1 MPLLQFCGAP
11 LPKKAKG
18 AAAKATQHIS
28 SPFYMLYE
36 NLGKAVRVLFIIILL
51 VVILVYGKAFLV
63 PLTFAALLAMLMLP
77 MVKWLEGKGWNKALA
92 AVMALLVII
101 LFFTALGFFIG
112 WQVADLAADANK
124 IQRQFSD
131 RMDDL
136 RHFISQKLGIPP
148 QKQDQII
155 QEQQASSGG
164 QMSGMITGFLKGLGS
179 FLTDAILVL
188 VYIFLFIYYRAH
200 LKKFLVR
207 LVPEPDEGKALN
219 IVNNA
224 QQVSQKYLTGL
235 SLMIMTLWVMYG
247 IGFSLIGIKNALFF
261 AVLCGLL
268 EVIPFVGNLTGN
280 LVTIGATLAQ
290 GGSVNMVLGIIAVY
304 ALVQFIQ
311 TYILEPLVV
320 GAEVNINPLF
330 TIIGLVAG
338 EALWG
343 IPGMILAIPLMGIAK
358 IICDNIE
365 SLKPFGFLIGE
376 EKKKKSNSGG
386 FMKKVKGWFAKG

>member
-1 MPLLQFCGAP
+1 LRPHYCQ
-11 LPKKAKG
+11 KG
-18 AAAKATQHIS
+18 QVTAGQSKNVLS
-28 SPFYMLYE
+28 LFYMLYE

-51 VVILVYGKAFLV
+51 VVILVYGKPFLV
-63 PLTFAALLAMLMLP
+63 PLTFAVLLAMLMLP

-92 AVMALLVII
+92 AVMALLAIL

-112 WQVADLAADANK
+112 WQVADLAADATK
-124 IQRQFSD
+124 LQRQLSD

-136 RHFISQKLGIPP
+136 RHFIAQKLRIPP
-148 QKQDQII
+148 QRQDQII
-155 QEQQASSGG
+155 EEQQSSSPG
-164 QMSGMITGFLKGLGS
+164 QMSGMITAFLKGLGS

-188 VYIFLFIYYRAH
+188 VYIFLFIYYRSH
-200 LKKFLVR
+200 LKRFLVR
-207 LVPEPDEGKALN
+207 LVPEPDEGKALK

-235 SLMIMTLWVMYG
+235 SQMIMTLWVMYG
-247 IGFSLIGIKNALFF
+247 IGFSLIGVKNALFF

-268 EVIPFVGNLTGN
+268 EVVPFVGNLAGN
-280 LVTIGATLAQ
+280 LITVGATLAQ
-290 GGSVNMVLGIIAVY
+290 GGSFNMVLGIVAVY

-365 SLKPFGFLIGE
+365 ALKPFGFLIGE
-376 EKKKKSNSGG
+376 EKKKKREGG
-386 FMKKVKGWFAKG
+386 SWVKKVKGWFAKG

>member
-1 MPLLQFCGAP
+1 M
-11 LPKKAKG
+11 
-18 AAAKATQHIS
+18 
-28 SPFYMLYE
+28 MYE
-36 NLGKAVRVLFIIILL
+36 NLGKVVRVLFIIIML
-51 VVILVYGKAFLV
+51 VIILVYGKPFLV
-63 PLTFAALLAMLMLP
+63 PLTFAVLLSMLMLP
-77 MVKWLEGKGWNKALA
+77 MVKWLEVRNWNKALA
-92 AVMALLVII
+92 TVMALLVIVA
-101 LFFTALGFFIG
+101 FFVALGFFIG
-112 WQVADLAADANK
+112 WQVSDLAADATK
-124 IQRQFSD
+124 IQRQFAA

-148 QKQDQII
+148 QRQDQII
-155 QEQQASSGG
+155 QEQQAASSGN
-164 QMSGMITGFLKGLGS
+164 MSGMITGFLRGLGS
-179 FLTDAILVL
+179 FLTDSILVL

-200 LKKFLVR
+200 LKRFLVR
-207 LVPEPDEGKALN
+207 LVPEPDESKALK

-247 IGFSLIGIKNALFF
+247 IGFTLVGVENALFF

-268 EVIPFVGNLTGN
+268 EVVPFVGNLAGN
-280 LVTIGATLAQ
+280 LITVGATLAQ
-290 GGSVNMVLGIIAVY
+290 GGSINMVLGIVAVY

-358 IICDNIE
+358 IVCDNIE
-365 SLKPFGFLIGE
+365 PLKPFGFLIGE
-376 EKKKKSNSGG
+376 EKKKRHPHHHTFTQKLKGLFTRG
-386 FMKKVKGWFAKG
+386 KKAQL